1 VDVDRRSTTWGH
13 DGHIAS
19 EIALADA
26 SQQGPNMM
34 RLSDEASV
42 VWRSDHGFTVGDTGY
57 SIVAFGRPPSGL
69 RRGPNGR
76 SSLNIH
82 KSREQVESFVDLVT
96 PFTGSRIVELGIKAG
111 GSTALL
117 AQLVRPAKLVAVDI
131 TSEPPGN
138 FERFL
143 DTHELRDRVR
153 PYYGVDQADGRR
165 LAHIVTKEFE
175 GEAIDLV
182 IDDAS
187 HHLEPTRA
195 SFEALFPL
203 LRDDGLFVIED
214 WSWEHTAATL
224 VMDRISASPTK
235 PVPKVDLLQVLEAIG
250 VSHEALAP
258 LRSGAY
264 LSDLVSHI
272 IVCKADGDATIGDVT
287 LRPFRAEIRSGPRA
301 IGEAGPAAA
310 LTRNSSSRVLHVGQL
325 DCRLASQISGTGVQ
339 QLVVVSDEP
348 PDHGADWPQTVQVR
362 CKPATDRPWTTIRE
376 LGQEPFDLV
385 IDSVSTDPEF
395 AHELATVLLPRVG
408 PGGAYML
415 RGWPRLMAPR
425 PGEEGDLPGRRMPLL
440 LLELMLAVAEWNDAI
455 EDIQLGEEWLIV
467 RRGKNDL
474 STDDFDVS
482 HLYHDYF
489 ESLSRT

>member
-1 VDVDRRSTTWGH
+1 
-13 DGHIAS
+13 
-19 EIALADA
+19 
-26 SQQGPNMM
+26 MM

-42 VWRSDHGFTVGDTGY
+42 VWKSDHGFTVGDTGY

-96 PFTGSRIVELGIKAG
+96 PFIGSRIVELGIKAG

-131 TSEPPGN
+131 TSEPPRN
-138 FERFL
+138 LERFL
-143 DTHELRDRVR
+143 DMHELRDSVR

-165 LAHIVTKEFE
+165 LASIATKEFE

-203 LRDDGLFVIED
+203 LRNDGLFVIED
-214 WSWEHTAATL
+214 WSWEHTAARL
-224 VMDRISASPTK
+224 VMDHISASPTK

-287 LRPFRAEIRSGPRA
+287 LRPFRAEIRHGPGA
-301 IGEAGPAAA
+301 IGEARPAAA
-310 LTRNSSSRVLHVGQL
+310 FARDTSSRVLHVGRL
-325 DCRLASQISGTGVQ
+325 DGRLSSQISGAGVQ
-339 QLVVVSDEP
+339 QLVVVSHEP
-348 PDHGADWPQTVQVR
+348 PGGHVADWPQTVQVR
-362 CKPATDRPWTTIRE
+362 CEPVSDRPWMTIRE

-385 IDSVSTDPEF
+385 IDSVSTDPEL
-395 AHELATVLLPRVG
+395 AHELATVLLPRVR

-425 PGEEGDLPGRRMPLL
+425 PGEEGDLPGGRMPLL

-467 RRGKNDL
+467 RRGRNDL
-474 STDDFDVS
+474 PADDFDVS